1 MVRIKGNNAG
11 IGWLVAEM
19 EEDNNNCPSGSRGSQ
34 TWLAPVKHG
43 VKINRARVEGES
55 WKSFI

>member
-19 EEDNNNCPSGSRGSQ
+19 EDDNNNCPSGSGGGQ
-34 TWLAPVKHG
+34 TWLAPDKDG
-43 VKINRARVEGES
+43 VKINSARVEGES